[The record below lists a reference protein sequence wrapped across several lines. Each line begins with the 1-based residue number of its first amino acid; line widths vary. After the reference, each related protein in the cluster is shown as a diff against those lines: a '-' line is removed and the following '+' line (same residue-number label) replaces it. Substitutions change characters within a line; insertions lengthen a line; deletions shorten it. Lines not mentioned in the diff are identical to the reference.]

1 MKKVLYLV
9 LFCFLLTA
17 CGKKESNNNSSSSF
31 DSVYTS
37 SEATENSTFISF
49 VSSNTS
55 ITSNTSNTSE
65 DSSFITTTSEKET
78 SEIISSITQS
88 SEISTTNEKYYT
100 ATFLNYDGTI
110 LYVDSNVKEGTI
122 PEYKGDTPVKEGTS
136 KINYIFDGWDIY
148 LGEIYENTTYVATF
162 IEEEI
167 YYTISDLLTFE
178 GDYPIHY
185 GKEVFLDD
193 VGIVCVYSDN
203 TFCVTSIHNPLDNF
217 SIEVKANSPIN
228 GIYTSRDV
236 VSISGT
242 LNMVNGRPFID
253 NAFVSWGYNGDQYSA
268 DNSAYIGTV
277 KMNNREYWEEK
288 ITKKESGNLYYSHM
302 TIANIPEVA
311 SGKDIS
317 FYLVFPGEDIEITN
331 NNPFL
336 IEARI
341 PSLTIEEADYV
352 STWFNKF
359 NKGDG
364 IYINLQ
370 IYYDSQK
377 MILLPYDILKSNT
390 YNIPYVHKNVYSSY
404 DPVNDF
410 LLKAYSKDYIE
421 FPDMSNEFTYN
432 YVTNSAFET
441 INNSSMKYSQISFFT
456 YQQDELINYL
466 IELYSTNEE
475 FIYIGLKDDG
485 KYWVNHPYSPN
496 LDMYICFY
504 KGFGKIIFETHFL
517 I

>member
-17 CGKKESNNNSSSSF
+17 CGQKESNNNSSF

-37 SEATENSTFISF
+37 SEATENSTSISF

-110 LYVDSNVKEGTI
+110 LYVGSNVKEGTI

-217 SIEVKANSPIN
+217 SIEVK
-228 GIYTSRDV
+228 
-236 VSISGT
+236 
-242 LNMVNGRPFID
+242 
-253 NAFVSWGYNGDQYSA
+253 
-268 DNSAYIGTV
+268 
-277 KMNNREYWEEK
+277 K
-288 ITKKESGNLYYSHM
+288 
-302 TIANIPEVA
+302 
-311 SGKDIS
+311 
-317 FYLVFPGEDIEITN
+317 
-331 NNPFL
+331 
-336 IEARI
+336 
-341 PSLTIEEADYV
+341 
-352 STWFNKF
+352 
-359 NKGDG
+359 
-364 IYINLQ
+364 
-370 IYYDSQK
+370 
-377 MILLPYDILKSNT
+377 
-390 YNIPYVHKNVYSSY
+390 
-404 DPVNDF
+404 
-410 LLKAYSKDYIE
+410 
-421 FPDMSNEFTYN
+421 FTY
-432 YVTNSAFET
+432 
-441 INNSSMKYSQISFFT
+441 
-456 YQQDELINYL
+456 
-466 IELYSTNEE
+466 
-475 FIYIGLKDDG
+475 
-485 KYWVNHPYSPN
+485 
-496 LDMYICFY
+496 
-504 KGFGKIIFETHFL
+504 
-517 I
+517 